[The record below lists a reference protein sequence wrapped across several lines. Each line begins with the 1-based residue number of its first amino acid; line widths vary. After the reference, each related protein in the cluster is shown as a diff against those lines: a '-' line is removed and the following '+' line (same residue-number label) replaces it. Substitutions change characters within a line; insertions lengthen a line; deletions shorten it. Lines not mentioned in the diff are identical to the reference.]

1 MLVDYAEG
9 HGLPEV
15 CDVSHLIDE
24 QQPQFEIWPPGDL
37 YVRHRHNVTGSK
49 SASISEKDR
58 NIVTM
63 DN

>member
-15 CDVSHLIDE
+15 CDVS
-24 QQPQFEIWPPGDL
+24 QQQFEVWPPRDL